1 MVFVFHFL
9 ASFQRGEGR
18 RIMGERRERV
28 KSRNMYKGTTYKDNG
43 VGIIFG
49 NGGWTGHGRARGEMW
64 TTVSEEQ

>member
-1 MVFVFHFL
+1 M
-9 ASFQRGEGR
+9 RG
-18 RIMGERRERV
+18 IIGERRERV